1 MKEKTHTNTQ
11 NWIGLIEHKANEN
24 KKGRLKET
32 QEEKTDV
39 RNTEERRKEQKIYI
53 ISEKEQVIISK
64 SEVKGRYQKEK
75 RAEIRMIRYNVCMN
89 V

>member
-39 RNTEERRKEQKIYI
+39 RNTEERRKEQKNIYN
-53 ISEKEQVIISK
+53 K
-64 SEVKGRYQKEK
+64 
-75 RAEIRMIRYNVCMN
+75 
-89 V
+89 